1 MSGHVPQESKS
12 TKAPEMTARYLH
24 MVRVDGIEHYY
35 WELEDAMEKLRD
47 EPDADFECVT
57 VH

>member
-1 MSGHVPQESKS
+1 LTEPIPQDSDTLDEPAA
-12 TKAPEMTARYLH
+12 TLRCLH
-24 MVRVDGIEHYY
+24 LVRVDGIEHYY
-35 WELEDAMEKLRD
+35 WELADAMDKFRD

>member
-1 MSGHVPQESKS
+1 MSEPNPQE
-12 TKAPEMTARYLH
+12 TDPVDEPVMTARWLH
-24 MVRVDGIEHYY
+24 MVRIDGIEHYY
-35 WELEDAMEKLRD
+35 WELEDAMDKLRD